1 MEEKLVRMAKDGT
14 TLEVHSS
21 CVADHQRLGW
31 AVSPQAPESAGE
43 ETTDN
48 GGSSE
53 TADDELLRAA
63 RADYEA
69 VVGKKPFHGWDV
81 ATLRDKIRA
90 AKAGQQ

>member
-14 TLEVHSS
+14 TLEVHPS

-31 AVSPQAPESAGE
+31 AVSPQAPEAVSLH
-43 ETTDN
+43 DHD

-53 TADDELLRAA
+53 TADDEPLRAA
-63 RADYEA
+63 RTDYEA
-69 VVGKKPFHGWDV
+69 VLGKKPFHGWDV
-81 ATLRDKIRA
+81 ATLREKIQA

>member
-1 MEEKLVRMAKDGT
+1 MEKLIRMAKDGT
-14 TLEVHSS
+14 TLEVHPS

-31 AVSPQAPESAGE
+31 AISPEAPEPDVD

-53 TADDELLRAA
+53 TASEELRAA

-81 ATLRDKIRA
+81 ATLRDKIQV
-90 AKAGQQ
+90 AKTGQQ